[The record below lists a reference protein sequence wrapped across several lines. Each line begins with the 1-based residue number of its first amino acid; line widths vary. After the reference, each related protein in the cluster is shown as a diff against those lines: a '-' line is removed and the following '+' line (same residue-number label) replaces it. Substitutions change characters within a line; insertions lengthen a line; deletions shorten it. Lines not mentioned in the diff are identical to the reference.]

1 MKKWTLE
8 DFKQYVR
15 EKVDEHYYIT
25 PSMVV
30 LKSFYVGEVEKP
42 KEVTVRMFDWL
53 LSIAEQ
59 EIKTYKSKLNTHGIK
74 AN

>member
-8 DFKQYVR
+8 NFKQYIR
-15 EKVDEHYYIT
+15 EKVDEYYYVT

-30 LKSFYVGEVEKP
+30 LKSFYVIEVEKS

-59 EIKTYKSKLNTHGIK
+59 EIKTYKSKLNTHGTK
-74 AN
+74 TN